1 MFKQLFHSLAYATGL
16 VSLSILPSFA
26 SLSKEFGTF
35 DYSPKTMIV
44 AQASSTLNS
53 LLYEKGNI
61 LVQFQVE
68 FLLSPKCPGTVSEG
82 GELGSYDA
90 AKNCLWDDSF
100 LGSKTAKPDI
110 YAILVEGNTPF
121 PQRTDCQDT
130 PSARCILVCPENQL
144 NCQFT
149 LLLNSQKAYS
159 LFLGDK
165 DLLVDDTAGIFAFY
179 PSQLTEGSLILQDK
193 EGRSVVKLSKA
204 NINPLDDCLFAI
216 EALSSGSPNSANDQL
231 KKAQDFLKL
240 LINYLTKQQSSLPD
254 FSTIQFIAGSCKPF
268 ADQVKPQTY

>member
-1 MFKQLFHSLAYATGL
+1 
-16 VSLSILPSFA
+16 
-26 SLSKEFGTF
+26 
-35 DYSPKTMIV
+35 
-44 AQASSTLNS
+44 
-53 LLYEKGNI
+53 
-61 LVQFQVE
+61 
-68 FLLSPKCPGTVSEG
+68 
-82 GELGSYDA
+82 
-90 AKNCLWDDSF
+90 
-100 LGSKTAKPDI
+100 
-110 YAILVEGNTPF
+110 
-121 PQRTDCQDT
+121 
-130 PSARCILVCPENQL
+130 
-144 NCQFT
+144 QFT